1 MDVSASSMCDS
12 TTTSFQL
19 VNKDD
24 NCVIVQSVQHAA
36 MYPHRIAIARMITR
50 RTQHHPLS
58 APSDHPSHGYAM
70 RVHGSMLQVIGVRK
84 PVSRLPRAD
93 CSDQHCGPE
102 RAWCNG
108 PLSIVEYHAFSISH
122 GQESACGGRIRP
134 HGLAVSV
141 LNNHEYKSLMQRAA
155 CVTSTLTADIG
166 RLSASAR

>member
-19 VNKDD
+19 VNNDD

-36 MYPHRIAIARMITR
+36 MYPHRIAIARMVTR

-58 APSDHPSHGYAM
+58 AASDHPSHGYAM

-84 PVSRLPRAD
+84 PVSRLLRGD

-102 RAWCNG
+102 RAWWVG
-108 PLSIVEYHAFSISH
+108 QLGMLEYYIYSINH
-122 GQESACGGRIRP
+122 GQESACGGRVRT
-134 HGLAVSV
+134 HGLTVAFLHKHVR
-141 LNNHEYKSLMQRAA
+141 YTRATSLPYCRHQ
-155 CVTSTLTADIG
+155 G
-166 RLSASAR
+166 

>member
-19 VNKDD
+19 VNNND

-84 PVSRLPRAD
+84 PVSRLLRGD

-102 RAWCNG
+102 RASCVG
-108 PLSIVEYHAFSISH
+108 LLRMFEYYA
-122 GQESACGGRIRP
+122 
-134 HGLAVSV
+134 
-141 LNNHEYKSLMQRAA
+141 
-155 CVTSTLTADIG
+155 
-166 RLSASAR
+166 

>member
-1 MDVSASSMCDS
+1 MHDGCERQFDVRLDDCHFLPTCQQGRQLRDRAMC
-12 TTTSFQL
+12 
-19 VNKDD
+19 
-24 NCVIVQSVQHAA
+24 AA
-36 MYPHRIAIARMITR
+36 CC
-50 RTQHHPLS
+50 PLS
-58 APSDHPSHGYAM
+58 APSDNPSHGYAM

-93 CSDQHCGPE
+93 CGDQHRGPE

-108 PLSIVEYHAFSISH
+108 PLGTVEYDAYSISH

>member
-1 MDVSASSMCDS
+1 MAQTRKYGTRASRVTRPRRSSVSTTDPSVVLRARRAIGWAPCTMDASASYMCDS

-84 PVSRLPRAD
+84 PVSRLPRGD
-93 CSDQHCGPE
+93 CSDQHCCPE
-102 RAWCNG
+102 RAWCAVA
-108 PLSIVEYHAFSISH
+108 LSYRVQY
-122 GQESACGGRIRP
+122 
-134 HGLAVSV
+134 LAS
-141 LNNHEYKSLMQRAA
+141 
-155 CVTSTLTADIG
+155 
-166 RLSASAR
+166 